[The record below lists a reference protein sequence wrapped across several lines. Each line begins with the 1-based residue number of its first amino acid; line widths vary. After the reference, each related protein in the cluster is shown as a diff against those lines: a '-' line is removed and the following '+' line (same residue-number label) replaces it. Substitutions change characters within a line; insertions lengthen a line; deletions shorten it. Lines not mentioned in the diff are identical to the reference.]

1 MSVPL
6 CARRGLDPDQRPAFF
21 RSPYWRKLRG
31 DPDAIYA
38 LLSASL
44 DLQARWLG
52 WISRQGRVVM
62 SAQSVAP
69 APKRRS
75 F

>member
-1 MSVPL
+1 LIRITAPHFS
-6 CARRGLDPDQRPAFF
+6 ARHAGA
-21 RSPYWRKLRG
+21 KCEG